1 MDHLPRV
8 PMDDE
13 VGISPVVPCLALGTN
28 FEYPREPQ
36 GSEGF
41 RQFPSRHGYSFET
54 LIDLAISDRKTCAF
68 LQSWLFF
75 GLLTET
81 FSRPNY
87 DFKREDFVR
96 SNDDGNVMV
105 TTKDLPRYLWYWLA
119 ARTQD
124 DRDDMVKLE
133 KTVDDCLRLAHY
145 ILHSVNQKERQ
156 SPLHGAAGPEW
167 TVEVSVLIS
176 LSLLGDYLTFARGGL
191 RQYTTT
197 ISLHWESAF
206 LDAAMMEAG
215 WCVGELSTLRNECS
229 LSNRYYLSTINRKA
243 LARNHEKCKNGI
255 ACQAHQ
261 LDYRTYETRHAPD
274 CANEDGCEEIGPAVE
289 DVVRAID
296 EGGFALVE
304 TQGSHAPKVAQYGD
318 RDGRNTLYVAIS
330 HVWSDGRGNP
340 WRNCLRT
347 CQLQYIQELV
357 NKLYEPR
364 YWPVPFWIDTLCIPV
379 GREHTKSRRAAI
391 TRIAQTF
398 RKADKVLVVDG
409 SLQLCSHSSW
419 VETLMRIQ
427 YSPWMTRLWTY
438 LEGRVSRN
446 LYFQLKNEA
455 IPAEDLEHQLVRSD
469 TLIRISNTLRE
480 LPDER
485 LRSSPSAIHLI
496 QAISTAKP
504 SEYLTRYAAMPPQS
518 DDEEE
523 ELRQG
528 AIDLL
533 LANKEYYALRT
544 IWRPFLSELGLL
556 DDLDAEDDEG
566 DDMVRVDIEVIN
578 ICPVMKHAFNSIAS
592 LRGKLSGLVFE
603 QLSDMPDIQYTREG
617 NVVARLFEE
626 ISSGLR
632 ARTTSWLDDETVC
645 VGALLGVDLAKI
657 QEVQPMGWWWRKR
670 LDRIDSR
677 KSPYPLFR
685 SLGIEFGR
693 WTEACQRERMK
704 IFLEQVREF
713 PLSIIFWNAPRLGS
727 EQWTWALRSFMH
739 RNIGSEYSFVLG
751 VAKLGPTGLEVT
763 TTAYKLSSP
772 PFRTARSIG
781 TLVPFSSTQRPAG
794 NKLVI
799 HPTEPT
805 PDESFQ
811 RVWSRVEF
819 VPDDYTI
826 ASKSASRLT
835 WQDYI
840 DKGIIDNLAILY
852 RSQFGVLVQIYDVRD
867 GVYLV
872 RHVRLV
878 RVANDSQ
885 EENIPVASGT
895 WVNGGRWCI
904 A

>member
-13 VGISPVVPCLALGTN
+13 VGISPMVPCLALGTN

-41 RQFPSRHGYSFET
+41 RQFPSQHGYSFET

-87 DFKREDFVR
+87 DFKRDDFVQC
-96 SNDDGNVMV
+96 NDDGNVMV

-124 DRDDMVKLE
+124 DRNDMVKLE
-133 KTVDDCLRLAHY
+133 KT
-145 ILHSVNQKERQ
+145 ERQ
-156 SPLHGAAGPEW
+156 SQLQGAASPEW
-167 TVEVSVLIS
+167 TAEASILIS

-197 ISLHWESAF
+197 IPLHWESAF

-229 LSNRYYLSTINRKA
+229 LSNRYYLSTINRKV

-261 LDYRTYETRHAPD
+261 LDYRTYETRHAPN

-304 TQGSHAPKVAQYGD
+304 TQGPCA
-318 RDGRNTLYVAIS
+318 
-330 HVWSDGRGNP
+330 
-340 WRNCLRT
+340 
-347 CQLQYIQELV
+347 E
-357 NKLYEPR
+357 
-364 YWPVPFWIDTLCIPV
+364 
-379 GREHTKSRRAAI
+379 SR
-391 TRIAQTF
+391 
-398 RKADKVLVVDG
+398 
-409 SLQLCSHSSW
+409 S
-419 VETLMRIQ
+419 
-427 YSPWMTRLWTY
+427 
-438 LEGRVSRN
+438 
-446 LYFQLKNEA
+446 LKNEA
-455 IPAEDLEHQLVRSD
+455 IPGEDLEHQLVRSD

-485 LRSSPSAIHLI
+485 LQSSPSAIHLI
-496 QAISTAKP
+496 RAISTAKP
-504 SEYLTRYAAMPPQS
+504 SEYLTRYAAIPPRS

-533 LANKEYYALRT
+533 LTNKEYYALGT

-592 LRGKLSGLVFE
+592 VRGKLSGLVFE
-603 QLSDMPDIQYTREG
+603 QLSDMPDIQSTREG

-657 QEVQPMGWWWRKR
+657 QEVQPMEWWWRKR

-772 PFRTARSIG
+772 PFWTARSIG
-781 TLVPFSSTQRPAG
+781 TVVPFRSAQRPAG

-819 VPDDYTI
+819 VPDDHTI

-840 DKGIIDNLAILY
+840 DRGVIDNLAILY
-852 RSQFGVLVQIYDVRD
+852 RSRFGVLIQIYDIRD

-872 RHVRLV
+872 QHIRLV
-878 RVANDSQ
+878 RVANDSD
-885 EENIPVASGT
+885 EENISVASGT